1 MMKNLQQSENKK
13 LQHLLSIKGLDKNII
28 EQIFNDAD
36 KFLEK
41 KDIKLDGHTSLNG
54 KTVCN
59 LFFENSTRTQ
69 TTFEIAAKRLSAN
82 VINLDIATSSQSK
95 GESILDLIN
104 NLIAMS
110 VDIFVIRH
118 SEPGIPE
125 LIAKNIK
132 SNAHIINAGDGNR
145 EHPTQGLL
153 DAFTIREFKKDFS
166 NLKVAIVGD
175 IEHSR
180 VAKSEINILSTLGT
194 KEIRVIGPKALMPTN
209 INDLN
214 VNVFHTMEEGLK
226 DVDVIMML
234 RIQKERM
241 SNKTVPS
248 ESEYFKSF
256 GLNQERL
263 KIANNDALVLH
274 PGPINRGVE
283 IESDVADGKQ
293 SVILNQVKNG
303 IAIRMA
309 VMVMMVGKK

>member
-1 MMKNLQQSENKK
+1 MKNLQQNKNKK
-13 LQHLLSIKGLDKNII
+13 LQHLLSIKGLDKKII

-41 KDIKLDGHTSLNG
+41 KDIKSVGQKSLSG

-125 LIAKNIK
+125 LVAKNIQ
-132 SNAHIINAGDGNR
+132 SNAHIINAGDGDR

-153 DAFTIREFKKDFS
+153 DAYTIRKYKKKFS

-175 IEHSR
+175 IQHSR
-180 VAKSEINILSTLGT
+180 VAKSEINILSILGA
-194 KEIRVIGPKALMPTN
+194 KEIRVIGPKSLMPEN
-209 INDLN
+209 INDFN
-214 VNVFHTMEEGLK
+214 VKVFHSMEKGLK
-226 DVDVIMML
+226 DVDAIMML

-241 SNKTVPS
+241 TKDTIPS
-248 ESEYFKSF
+248 ESEYFNSF

-263 KIANNDALVLH
+263 KLAKKDCLVLH
-274 PGPINRGVE
+274 PGPINRGIE
-283 IESDVADGKQ
+283 IESSIADGKQ
-293 SVILNQVKNG
+293 SVILDQVKFG

-309 VMVMMVGKK
+309 VMTLMVNKNT

>member
-13 LQHLLSIKGLDKNII
+13 LHHLLSIKGLDKKII

-36 KFLEK
+36 KFLKK
-41 KDIKLDGHTSLNG
+41 KDTKFDGYNSLNG

-166 NLKVAIVGD
+166 KLKVAIVGD

-180 VAKSEINILSTLGT
+180 VAKSEISILSTLGV
-194 KEIRVIGPKALMPTN
+194 KEIRVIGPKALMPSN

-214 VNVFHTMEEGLK
+214 VNVFHTMEEGLI
-226 DVDVIMML
+226 DVDVVMML
-234 RIQKERM
+234 RIQRERM
-241 SNKTVPS
+241 NNKTVPS

-256 GLNQERL
+256 GLNQKRL
-263 KIANNDALVLH
+263 QIAKDDALVLH

-283 IESDVADGKQ
+283 IESEVADGKQ